1 MVMRNTIIV
10 LLALVL
16 LIAGCVQPS
25 GETPGT
31 IVNVTQNGTGGPI
44 TPPTQPLTLNVTVN
58 QTTTSNG
65 TQTPTAKPPSQD
77 VSYITADSWKI
88 QGTFYSSKSA
98 IPKAGIILL
107 HQVGSDRSGFD
118 SLVPVLHESIPEAD
132 ILAIDLRGHGRS
144 TNLGTYSK
152 FISGDYRAM
161 TNDVKGAV
169 DYLKFFRHVSDNFY
183 IVGASVGS
191 SVAINYA
198 DSDSAIQKIVMLS
211 PGMNYQGVDI
221 KNALGKVR
229 KEVYFVA
236 ANEDEQ
242 SVTDAQAAYQLS
254 NAYTKEVSIYKS
266 IGAAHGTDMLTTS
279 ATSKTEEPLATK
291 IANWLK

>member
-25 GETPGT
+25 GGTPGT
-31 IVNVTQNGTGGPI
+31 VVNVTQNGTGGTI
-44 TPPTQPLTLNVTVN
+44 TPPTQPPTVNVTVN
-58 QTTTSNG
+58 QTTTTNG
-65 TQTPTAKPPSQD
+65 TQTPAPKPPSQE

-88 QGTFYSSKSA
+88 SGTFYASKSA
-98 IPKAGIILL
+98 IPKTGIILL
-107 HQVGSDRSGFD
+107 HQVSSDRSGFD
-118 SLVPVLHESIPEAD
+118 SLVPVLHESIPDAD

-161 TNDVKGAV
+161 TNDVKGAI

-236 ANEDEQ
+236 TNEDEQ
-242 SVTDAQAAYQLS
+242 SATDAQAAYQLS
-254 NAYTKEVSIYKS
+254 NAYTKEVYIYKS
-266 IGAAHGTDMLTTS
+266 IGAAHGTDMLASS

>member
-1 MVMRNTIIV
+1 MVMRNAFIV

-16 LIAGCVQPS
+16 LFAGCVQPS
-25 GETPGT
+25 GGTPGT
-31 IVNVTQNGTGGPI
+31 VVNVTQNGTGGPI
-44 TPPTQPLTLNVTVN
+44 TPPTQPPTLNVSAN
-58 QTTTSNG
+58 QTTPQQNG
-65 TQTPTAKPPSQD
+65 TQQLPKPSSQEI
-77 VSYITADSWKI
+77 SYITPDSWKI
-88 QGTFYSSKSA
+88 SGTFYPAKSA
-98 IPKAGIILL
+98 IPKTGIILL
-107 HQVGSDRSGFD
+107 HQLGSDRSSFD
-118 SLVPVLHESIPEAD
+118 PLIPVLHDAVPDAD

-169 DYLKFFRHVSDNFY
+169 SYLSFFRHVSDNFY
-183 IVGASVGS
+183 VVGASVGS

-198 DSDSAIQKIVMLS
+198 DQDSAIQRIVMLS
-211 PGMNYQGVDI
+211 PGMDYEGVDI
-221 KNALGKVR
+221 NNALGKVR
-229 KEVYFVA
+229 KKVYFVA

-242 SVTDAQAAYQLS
+242 SATDVQAAYQIS
-254 NAYTKEVSIYKS
+254 NAYTKEVYVYQS
-266 IGAAHGTDMLTTS
+266 IGAAHGTDMLTAS